1 MELAETLNQFN
12 STITATVAALVVG
25 VLMKFVSRATEK
37 RKDNLTEHI
46 ELRKELRDELDTVKE
61 ELYRLQK
68 ELNEWR
74 EKYYHQ
80 VEITTLLQ
88 VELSQLRIE
97 ISEYKD
103 RTGEFKSSF
112 DDRKED

>member
-1 MELAETLNQFN
+1 MGIAETLNQFN

-25 VLMKFVSRATEK
+25 VLMKFVSHTTDK
-37 RKDNLTEHI
+37 RKDNLTEHL

-61 ELYRLQK
+61 ELYQLQK

-80 VEITTLLQ
+80 VELTTILQ
-88 VELSQLRIE
+88 IELSQLRIE
-97 ISEYKD
+97 ISEYKNS
-103 RTGEFKSSF
+103 TGEFAVE
-112 DDRKED
+112 KED